1 MLKILWI
8 LEINAFSLRKMLFSL
23 VLSNAEF
30 FMFEN
35 ANCTALLRKRGY
47 TCQGGIA
54 GADPGFLKR
63 GFKCRKGGFVCR
75 ISHKIF

>member
-23 VLSNAEF
+23 VLRNAEI

-35 ANCTALLRKRGY
+35 ANCTALLRKRENSLLVK
-47 TCQGGIA
+47 CQI
-54 GADPGFLKR
+54 DNTPSITKD
-63 GFKCRKGGFVCR
+63 
-75 ISHKIF
+75 HQQ